1 MNLTKAKQFRR
12 LRPAVVASMLA
23 AGALFAM
30 TFAAGCEGP
39 VSAYCAAK
47 CTCQGCSQV
56 ERADCLDD
64 IEDAQRLAEHDGCAD
79 AFSTYMSCY
88 VDEGSCSEGAWVSST
103 CSTMGNT
110 LKDCSAR
117 SATFVKSACA
127 QEKDKRTACGL
138 SGGGADPCT
147 GGDECAAYCAVAASC
162 DDLRNTPADSVYV
175 QCVVACSGSGSS
187 SGGSSGGP

>member
-1 MNLTKAKQFRR
+1 
-12 LRPAVVASMLA
+12 
-23 AGALFAM
+23 
-30 TFAAGCEGP
+30 
-39 VSAYCAAK
+39 
-47 CTCQGCSQV
+47 V

-127 QEKDKRTACGL
+127 QEKDKRASCGL